1 MKACTCCG
9 RENAGEA
16 AHCRECGTEF
26 PSTPTVA
33 PAPEPEKPIPA
44 PQFVDLS
51 RLEGAFDFRD
61 GFSRPDWKL
70 IGDAIQSLEGAD
82 DRREAWREV
91 ALQWLEKLRGE
102 LGGSYHLT
110 ASCRCALL
118 SALDKLAARRLL
130 DFCETAAAAIREILR
145 EVAWESF
152 DGLRVIIAF
161 AEEDDYYQYVSG
173 FCSEGEHPT
182 SIGVHIQR
190 GYPHVAL
197 LFETELRSA
206 QTIVHELTHHC
217 LSHLPIPR
225 WLNEGVAQHLQ
236 KTIGE
241 AYVPSSSQSASDAY
255 WGMVSGWKP
264 PLLCDDLAERH
275 FGFWNQERIQGF
287 WAGTSFREP
296 GDSVQLSYNLAEILV
311 HFLIEKGGDFLAFIR
326 SAHADDA
333 GQTAAW
339 DCLGCCLG
347 ETVGTFLGPGDW
359 RPQRKA
365 IKACLK
371 AAGWEGEESEE
382 TKV

>member
-1 MKACTCCG
+1 MKACGYCG
-9 RENAGEA
+9 RDHDDA
-16 AHCRECGTEF
+16 AALCHECGTEF
-26 PSTPTVA
+26 PPKPTVV
-33 PAPEPEKPIPA
+33 PVPEPEELIPA
-44 PQFVDLS
+44 SQFVELS
-51 RLEGAFDFRD
+51 RLEGAFDFQD

-110 ASCRCALL
+110 ASRRCALL
-118 SALDKLAARRLL
+118 SALDKPAARRLL
-130 DFCETAAAAIREILR
+130 DFCETAAAAIHETLR

-182 SIGVHIQR
+182 SGGVHIRR

-197 LFETELRSA
+197 PFETELHSG

-217 LSHLPIPR
+217 LSHLPIPV

-236 KTIGE
+236 KIIVG
-241 AYVPSSSQSASDAY
+241 ARLA
-255 WGMVSGWKP
+255 
-264 PLLCDDLAERH
+264 CDDLAERH
-275 FGFWNQERIQGF
+275 FGFWNQDRIQGF
-287 WAGTSFREP
+287 WAGTSFHEP
-296 GDSVQLSYNLAEILV
+296 GDSVELSYNLAEILG
-311 HFLIEKGGDFLAFIR
+311 HFLIEKEGDFLAFIR

-365 IKACLK
+365 IKACWK
-371 AAGWEGEESEE
+371 AAHWEDEE
-382 TKV
+382 TESSSL